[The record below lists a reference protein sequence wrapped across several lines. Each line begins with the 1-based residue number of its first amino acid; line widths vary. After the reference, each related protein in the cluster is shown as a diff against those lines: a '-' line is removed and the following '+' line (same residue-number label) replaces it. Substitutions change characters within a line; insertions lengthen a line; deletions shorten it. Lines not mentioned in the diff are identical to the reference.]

1 MLQQFIMKNK
11 KTSALI
17 LAGAAAFAYY
27 KYSKMTPDEKTKFVS
42 TLKEKGSGL
51 LSNLVPGGLGNLFT
65 KSNSSAAYSN
75 QACKDIALNYLHL
88 QEDDRGNAM

>member
-75 QACKDIALNYLHL
+75 QS
-88 QEDDRGNAM
+88 M

>member
-27 KYSKMTPDEKTKFVS
+27 KYSKMTPEEKTKFVS

-51 LSNLVPGGLGNLFT
+51 LTTLIPAGLGNLFT
-65 KSNSSAAYSN
+65 KSNSAA
-75 QACKDIALNYLHL
+75 A
-88 QEDDRGNAM
+88 